1 MGPGG
6 NPAWIYVLYG
16 EDSLRCW
23 ELMRRNAKSPDVK
36 NFPALSM
43 AYEAGKTGGSMPTV
57 FNAANEYAV
66 GQFLHRKIPYL
77 AIVDMIQSAMESH
90 QVVENPTVEQI
101 LEAERETYDML
112 KRRQG

>member
-1 MGPGG
+1 M
-6 NPAWIYVLYG
+6 
-16 EDSLRCW
+16 
-23 ELMRRNAKSPDVK
+23 
-36 NFPALSM
+36 
-43 AYEAGKTGGSMPTV
+43 
-57 FNAANEYAV
+57 